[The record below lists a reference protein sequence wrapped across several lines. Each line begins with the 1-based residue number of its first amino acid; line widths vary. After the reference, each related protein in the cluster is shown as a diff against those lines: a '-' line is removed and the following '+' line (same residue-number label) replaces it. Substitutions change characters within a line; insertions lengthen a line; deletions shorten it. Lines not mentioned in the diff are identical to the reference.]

1 MMMAG
6 ERAKALA
13 AKQKAEARAEKLRRK
28 NSTNP
33 DDWGRMRQLR
43 ETYKLTAQQD
53 PKLPWLLLASGLG
66 ALAVFIVVGFLLN
79 SPLLWGLVGIS
90 AGLLAAMF
98 VFVRRARKAAFR
110 RYEGQAGSAEVA
122 MQMLGKKWN
131 YEPVITAARR
141 GNSVDVIHRVVG
153 PGGLFLI
160 GEGEPKA
167 LEKMLNSE
175 KRKHEQVAYGVTV
188 DIILMGNDEAAGQV
202 PLPKLEKH
210 IKKSPKKLT
219 PAKIVEVQ
227 SRLRALDAMR
237 PKMPIPK
244 GHISM
249 KGARQ
254 AMRGR

>member
-153 PGGLFLI
+153 PGGLQEIEINGQEAVFITGGWL
-160 GEGEPKA
+160 ENTRDWEPNINRDVRWTQDGLA
-167 LEKMLNSE
+167 YQLSTGGQFSCPDEPE
-175 KRKHEQVAYGVTV
+175 KRCP
-188 DIILMGNDEAAGQV
+188 LSDEDLIRIAESV
-202 PLPKLEKH
+202 H
-210 IKKSPKKLT
+210 
-219 PAKIVEVQ
+219 
-227 SRLRALDAMR
+227 
-237 PKMPIPK
+237 
-244 GHISM
+244 
-249 KGARQ
+249 
-254 AMRGR
+254 